1 MLLTPS
7 PEFIS
12 LCRSQVILA
21 QGLGASFS
29 IVYLAKD
36 LVNGGDTELIP
47 LIVHPESAVEWSV
60 THPWIPPTYLPLS
73 SVPFPLPR
81 PPIHYREVPLSPS
94 KGQWIQFYPPL
105 PGTGNSQ

>member
-1 MLLTPS
+1 MAIIHHGLIGKVWDSGRRITFHPILIPIFPTDFNDLPLFFLIPMLLTPS

-36 LVNGGDTELIP
+36 LV
-47 LIVHPESAVEWSV
+47 
-60 THPWIPPTYLPLS
+60 
-73 SVPFPLPR
+73 
-81 PPIHYREVPLSPS
+81 
-94 KGQWIQFYPPL
+94 
-105 PGTGNSQ
+105 